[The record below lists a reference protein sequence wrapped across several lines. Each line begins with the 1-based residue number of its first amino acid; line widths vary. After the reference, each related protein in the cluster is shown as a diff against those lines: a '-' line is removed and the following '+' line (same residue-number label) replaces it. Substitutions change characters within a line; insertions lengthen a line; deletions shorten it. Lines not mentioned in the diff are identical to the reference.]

1 MHRLHFRRH
10 LSFCHPFGAVLHEQ
24 DLYGGEDDLEVFEQT
39 GFGDVHQVQEEFVVG
54 GGVVLAVDLGVA
66 CEAAFGL
73 EPQVPFGHGFGV
85 LGGDFRAFGP
95 GPYDGHIAFQDI
107 QQLGQFV
114 EADGPNE
121 AAHFG
126 DPGVVFAGAEPGY
139 PVFFGIHAHAA
150 EFQHL
155 EDFAVFGETGLAVED
170 VASVGHFD
178 GHSHGGHNGR
188 KEHQGHQGQDDVVK
202 AFEEKEFGGRVVPLD
217 GHHGQMEQMDFFGAV
232 HDHIPDPGNYI
243 GADFVGHAVFGHQVP
258 VVAAEAAAEHHF
270 SLSDGAGDVLQAFLH
285 RDYGLDIKM
294 DVHAILLH
302 QFVHVLALA
311 QDHHGLSGREHP
323 KIPLVGSHGPQG
335 DQEELEQEGGHKG
348 EEADIVPV
356 DQDGDKIQD
365 AVADQGGQGLAVH
378 QLVNSADGQAV
389 AVVQMGGKVVEQA
402 EQEHHNQVAHV
413 VEGMGDLAGIEIGPA
428 EPEGP
433 GDQQDV
439 ETVEDFLLYFFV
451 HGCGHETVHG

>member
-10 LSFCHPFGAVLHEQ
+10 LSFCHSFGAVLHEQ
-24 DLYGGEDDLEVFEQT
+24 DFHSGEDDLEVFEQT
-39 GFGDVHQVQEEFVVG
+39 GFGDIHQVQEEFVVG

-66 CEAAFGL
+66 CQAAFGL
-73 EPQVPFGHGFGV
+73 EPQVPFWHGFGV
-85 LGGDFRAFGP
+85 LGGDFRSFGP
-95 GPYDGHIAFQDI
+95 GPHDGHVAFQDV

-126 DPGVVFAGAEPGY
+126 DTGVVFACAETGY
-139 PVFFGIHAHAA
+139 SVFFSIHAHAA

-155 EDFAVFGETGLAVED
+155 EDFPIFGETGLAVED
-170 VASVGHFD
+170 IASVGEFN
-178 GHSHGGHNGR
+178 GRGHGGHNGR

-202 AFEEKEFGGRVVPLD
+202 AFEEKEFGGGVVPLD
-217 GHHGQMEQMDFFGAV
+217 GHHGQMEQMDFFGTV
-232 HDHIPDPGNYI
+232 HDHVSDPGDHI
-243 GADFVGHAVFGHQVP
+243 GADFMGHAVFSHQVP
-258 VVAAEAAAEHHF
+258 VMAAEAAAEHHF
-270 SLSDGAGDVLQAFLH
+270 GLADGTGDVLQAFLH

-311 QDHHGLSGREHP
+311 QDHHGLFGRELP
-323 KIPLVGSHGPQG
+323 EVPLVGRYGPQG
-335 DQEELEQEGGHKG
+335 DQQELEQEGGHKG
-348 EEADIVPV
+348 EEADVVPV
-356 DQDGDKIQD
+356 DQDGDEIQD
-365 AVADQGGQGLAVH
+365 TVADQGGQGLAVH
-378 QLVNSADGQAV
+378 QLVNAADGQAV

-402 EQEHHNQVAHV
+402 EQEHHDQVACV
-413 VEGMGDLAGIEIGPA
+413 VEGMGDLAGIEVGPA

-439 ETVEDFLLYFFV
+439 EAVEKFLLYFFV